1 MVSVCVR
8 AHVWEERVGREHQS
22 SLIWEAWHL
31 STSACYISMTCSA
44 SERAAEQW
52 NRGEA
57 TRSGLNR
64 TGGAKKGEGWIR
76 TERCKERVSVP
87 HDDVWWLCSR
97 WIHVFDHRNIK
108 DTCENC
114 PLHYS
119 LPTFPCLYLVLLL
132 VAEKSEIENAFWFV
146 HLQARQ
152 HIVLF
157 TRKYIPVVCICIF
170 KRTFVIN
177 IRRSFLSVL
186 LNLSVQLI
194 LLGAVFGLDHVRP
207 CRLHWEPLSCFSS
220 LVLLT

>member
-1 MVSVCVR
+1 MCEKR
-8 AHVWEERVGREHQS
+8 GWEENIRAVLSGRPDTYQRLPVTFLWHARPQKEQQS
-22 SLIWEAWHL
+22 SE
-31 STSACYISMTCSA
+31 TE
-44 SERAAEQW
+44 ERQQDLGW
-52 NRGEA
+52 TGQ
-57 TRSGLNR
+57 
-64 TGGAKKGEGWIR
+64 GGAKKGEGWIR